1 MYFSAST
8 SLSSSLRESLV
19 SLLGDQERCCK
30 IKKMKIY
37 SYKSLISGSNRNYQ
51 LPLSW
56 WHSLNR
62 FFFLIITFLWVSPSQ
77 RDATRNNISH
87 CISMSIASFSSGLVL
102 ALRSIPAICSKI
114 VYRFEIKVITGSFW
128 LRQSVP
134 VIMELSDK
142 ECHKSSR
149 HRYSKCE
156 WRYPVDES
164 KYVGPSLKKSG

>member
-37 SYKSLISGSNRNYQ
+37 SYKSLISGSNRNTNY
-51 LPLSW
+51 LCHDGI
-56 WHSLNR
+56 HSIV

-87 CISMSIASFSSGLVL
+87 CISISIASFSSGLVL

-114 VYRFEIKVITGSFW
+114 VYWFEIKVITGSFW

-134 VIMELSDK
+134 VIMELSDI
-142 ECHKSSR
+142 ECH
-149 HRYSKCE
+149 
-156 WRYPVDES
+156 
-164 KYVGPSLKKSG
+164 